1 MALWGLPRN
10 GEIQTGRTGEEGE
23 EGMKL
28 TIQVTKT
35 SRGDQD
41 YVQIMSDDFQ
51 SVNIVLI
58 ADHIKVQDDRAKPAP
73 AKEK

>member
-1 MALWGLPRN
+1 
-10 GEIQTGRTGEEGE
+10 
-23 EGMKL
+23 MKL

-58 ADHIKVQDDRAKPAP
+58 ADSIKVEDDRQRKPD
-73 AKEK
+73 KKRTS

>member
-1 MALWGLPRN
+1 
-10 GEIQTGRTGEEGE
+10 
-23 EGMKL
+23 MKL

-35 SRGDQD
+35 RRGDQD
-41 YVQIMSDDFQ
+41 YVQIMSDDYQ

-58 ADHIKVQDDRAKPAP
+58 ADHIKVQDDRTKPAP